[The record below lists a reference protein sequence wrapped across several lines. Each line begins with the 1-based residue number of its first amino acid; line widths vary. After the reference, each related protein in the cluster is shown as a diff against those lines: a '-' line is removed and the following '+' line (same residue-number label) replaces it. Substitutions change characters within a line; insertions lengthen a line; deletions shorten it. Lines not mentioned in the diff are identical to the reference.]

1 MFKQSIIIIVI
12 ICAAVASAASQNYL
26 SGTRLR
32 LVNDGQT
39 FGGVLIP
46 PTPTT
51 ADVLFL
57 LPSVGGQFLVDDG
70 SGKSAWLV
78 GGQAVT
84 STALIGSTNAF
95 NVQLIA
101 GPASEVRAELSASS
115 KIVSLP
121 NQTEIRF
128 YEPSASGTNY
138 SAFKAADAQSA
149 DIAYFLPATVG
160 PAGAW
165 LGVAAAP
172 APTATTA
179 TLTWITPP

>member
-1 MFKQSIIIIVI
+1 MLKKSIIIIAI
-12 ICAAVASAASQNYL
+12 ICTSTAFAMAQDFL

-32 LVNDGQT
+32 LVDDGQAY
-39 FGGVLIP
+39 GGILIA
-46 PTPTT
+46 PTPAL

-57 LPSVGGQFLVDDG
+57 LPPVGGQFLVDDG

-78 GGQAVT
+78 GGQAVS

-95 NVQLIA
+95 DVHLIVGLTSA
-101 GPASEVRAELSASS
+101 VRAIIPAATPA
-115 KIVSLP
+115 VVLP
-121 NQTEIRF
+121 DQTEIRF
-128 YEPSASGTNY
+128 YEPLAGGTNY
-138 SAFKAADAQSA
+138 SAFKADAQSA
-149 DIAYFLPATVG
+149 NISFMLPATVG

-165 LGVAAAP
+165 LGVAASP